1 MGRLN
6 KKLSKKLP
14 SRSVATGLSS
24 IAAKALLSSLKD
36 TDTNIPTDVTVSTP
50 APTQSF
56 SLLVEND
63 NKLGKSC
70 SDLKSSKSKSNS
82 VGKICSDLKLSKR
95 KSNAVVAKK
104 VLKSVNKDGKIV
116 KLKKKDKMKIR
127 TGMLVKKLSAIEKE
141 KKEIKDKQ
149 QREKVVIVK
158 DTKPLKDNLDEIAEE
173 IEKEDKQRKLKARLG
188 SKKPS
193 KHTLKM
199 KKQKEQFMKDIEF
212 LKSASK
218 HPDYVKNPIDIVST
232 HIKNTVQ

>member
-6 KKLSKKLP
+6 KKLSKKIP

-24 IAAKALLSSLKD
+24 SAAKALLSSLKD
-36 TDTNIPTDVTVSTP
+36 TSTTSIPTDVTVSTP

-56 SLLVEND
+56 SQLVEN

-82 VGKICSDLKLSKR
+82 VL
-95 KSNAVVAKK
+95 AKK

-158 DTKPLKDNLDEIAEE
+158 DTKPLIDNLDEIAEE

-199 KKQKEQFMKDIEF
+199 MKQKEQFMKDIDF
-212 LKSASK
+212 LKAASK